1 MTVRPPDPNHTPP
14 HGNQMVVFVAASL
27 RANFLSGA
35 VLSFAFVVGG
45 SWNSGLMR
53 GEEQME
59 EAPFFYP
66 FFSSFI
72 LLSFLFLPGAWRMF
86 AKAGGV
92 GGGRESGF
100 TVGVTLPQTCAAL
113 QHEK

>member
-1 MTVRPPDPNHTPP
+1 MRPPDPTPP
-14 HGNQMVVFVAASL
+14 SPTHRNQMGVFVAARL
-27 RANFLSGA
+27 CANFLSET
-35 VLSFAFVVGG
+35 VLSFVFVVGG

-59 EAPFFYP
+59 EVPFFYP

-72 LLSFLFLPGAWRMF
+72 LLSFIFLPGAWRMF
-86 AKAGGV
+86 AKARGV
-92 GGGRESGF
+92 SGF
-100 TVGVTLPQTCAAL
+100 TVGATLPQTCAAL